1 MRLLVSIVVLLAA
14 APSHAADIKAASTIA
29 GVTVFPNGA
38 EITRTAEVSAP
49 AGSSVFVIQDL
60 PANIDTE
67 SVRVEGEMTGGVEI
81 SSVDAS
87 QIFIK
92 KPGVAEI
99 ADATERQRLEDEIQ
113 ALRDERASLDGVIEG
128 ANAQKALAQNLAKLP
143 LASSRGQQPSPAPDW
158 NGLFDLIGGRL
169 GEIQKTILASQ
180 VKQRAIDLKIKELE
194 ERLNREPPEE
204 TERTEVR
211 VFIEASSQAA
221 GKMRI
226 RYRSANAGWSPA
238 YDARLATGDKDG
250 QASLALTRR
259 ATVTQETG
267 EDWENVTMMLSTAR
281 PGGSTAAP
289 DIRPTLVDF
298 RKDYT
303 PTPKAMLRQAPLA
316 APEADQSRFG
326 ASKSFD
332 KETASGA
339 EAMPAPITQAA
350 AVIENSTYQAV
361 FKIPAKVS
369 IKTGS
374 GDKKVLISTE
384 AIKPTVKIISVPKQS
399 TTAFLNANFTYKG
412 EAALLPGE
420 AALYRD
426 NVYVGTGQLPLIASG
441 QEFNLGFG
449 ADDAVKVNR
458 ISVKR
463 EKGETGLLTS
473 SNVDEQHF
481 SITVKNLHA
490 KPVSVMILD
499 QMPYSEDEKI
509 VVEMLPVTTQPVETN
524 HDDKR
529 GVLAWEMDIKPGE
542 EKVIFLSYQITWPL
556 KREVVTVDR

>member
-1 MRLLVSIVVLLAA
+1 MRLLVSIVVLLAT
-14 APSHAADIKAASTIA
+14 APSQAADIKAASTIA
-29 GVTVFPNGA
+29 GVTVFPKGA

-67 SVRVEGEMTGGVEI
+67 SVRVEGEITGGVEI

-99 ADATERQRLEDEIQ
+99 ADATERKRLEDEIQ

-143 LASSRGQQPSPAPDW
+143 LASSRGQQPSLAPDW

-180 VKQRAIDLKIKELE
+180 VKQREIDVKIKELE

-211 VFIEASSQAA
+211 VFIEAASQAA

-226 RYRSANAGWSPA
+226 RYRSVNAGWSPA
-238 YDARLATGDKDG
+238 YDARLATEKDG

-267 EDWENVTMMLSTAR
+267 EDWENVAMMLSTAR

-298 RKDYT
+298 RPDIA
-303 PTPKAMLRQAPLA
+303 PAPKAALRQAPQA
-316 APEADQSRFG
+316 APAPDAFRFG
-326 ASKSFD
+326 ADSKFGEES
-332 KETASGA
+332 ETAD
-339 EAMPAPITQAA
+339 MPKPITQASA
-350 AVIENSTYQAV
+350 IIENSTYQAV

-374 GDKKVLISTE
+374 GDKKVVISTE
-384 AIKPTVKIISVPKQS
+384 TIKPTVKIISVPKQS

-426 NVYVGTGQLPLIASG
+426 NVYVGSGQLPLIASG

-490 KPVSVMILD
+490 KPAVVMILD

-529 GVLAWEMDIKPGE
+529 GVLAWEMDVKPGE

>member
-1 MRLLVSIVVLLAA
+1 MRLLISIAVLLAA
-14 APSHAADIKAASTIA
+14 APSHAADIKAVSSIA

-38 EITRTAEVSAP
+38 EITRTADVSAP
-49 AGSSVFVIQDL
+49 AGSSVLIIQDL

-81 SSVDAS
+81 NSVDAN

-92 KPGVAEI
+92 KPGMPEI
-99 ADATERQRLEDEIQ
+99 ADASERKRLEDEIQ
-113 ALRDERASLDGVIEG
+113 ALRDERTALDGVIEA

-143 LASSRGQQPSPAPDW
+143 LSASPSQQPAPFPDW
-158 NGLFDLIGGRL
+158 NSMFDLIGGRL
-169 GEIQKTILASQ
+169 GETQKLILASQ
-180 VKQRAIDLKIKELE
+180 IKQRQIDLKIKELE
-194 ERLNREPPEE
+194 DRLNREPPEE

-211 VFIEASSQAA
+211 VFIEAAA
-221 GKMRI
+221 AASGKMRI

-238 YDARLATGDKDG
+238 YDARLATGEKDG

-259 ATVTQETG
+259 ATVSQETG
-267 EDWENVTMMLSTAR
+267 EDWENVALMLSTAR

-289 DIRPTLVDF
+289 DIRPSQIDF
-298 RKDYT
+298 RPDYV
-303 PTPKAMLRQAPLA
+303 PAPKAIQRSAPST
-316 APEADQSRFG
+316 APEANTIFG
-326 ASKSFD
+326 ADRKPD
-332 KETASGA
+332 KEAAAGLSA
-339 EAMPAPITQAA
+339 PRAPITEVA

-361 FKIPAKVS
+361 FRIPANVS

-374 GDKKVLISTE
+374 GDKKVVISTE
-384 AIKPTVKIISVPKQS
+384 TIKPTVKIISVPKQS

-420 AALYRD
+420 TALYRD
-426 NVYVGTGQLPLIASG
+426 NVYVGAGQLPLIASG

-490 KPVSVMILD
+490 KPASIMILD

-529 GVLAWEMDIKPGE
+529 GVLAWEMDVKPGE

-556 KREVVTVDR
+556 KRDVVTIDR